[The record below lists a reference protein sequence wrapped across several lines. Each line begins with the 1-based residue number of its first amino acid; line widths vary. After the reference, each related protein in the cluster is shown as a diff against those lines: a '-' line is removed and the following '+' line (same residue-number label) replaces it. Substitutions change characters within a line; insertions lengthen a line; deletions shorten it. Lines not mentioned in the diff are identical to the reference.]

1 MSVKDRSDKLV
12 GTVYNSGKFGDY
24 EIIYYGSVEDVLIRF
39 HNTGYVTKSGMQR
52 IRAGG
57 VVDKLAPT
65 SYGVGYFGENP
76 LAVCQVDG
84 KKSKEYVLWQSMMQ
98 RCYSSVRH
106 DASPNYIGCSVSDY
120 FKSFGNFYD
129 WCQSQDGFKLDGW
142 ALDKDL
148 LFKGNTMY
156 SEDNCVFLPSH
167 INTFLV
173 KPPKPNKTGYIG
185 VSYVEKDKRYKAVIS
200 KYGKQMPSK
209 YFKTAEEAS
218 NEYVKLK
225 KQHAV
230 ELADQHKDNLD
241 VRAYHGLCNYE
252 PDVYSRYSEFSQ

>member
-1 MSVKDRSDKLV
+1 MSIKDRGDKLV
-12 GTVYNSGKFGDY
+12 GTVYKSGKFGDY

-52 IRAGG
+52 IRTGG
-57 VVDKLAPT
+57 VIDKLAPT

-84 KKSKEYVLWQSMMQ
+84 KKSKEYILWQSMMQ

-120 FKSFGNFYD
+120 FKNFGNFYD
-129 WCQSQDGFKLDGW
+129 WCQSQSGFKLNGW

-167 INTFLV
+167 INTFLT
-173 KPPKPNKTGYIG
+173 KTSKPNITGFIG
-185 VSYVEKDKRYKAVIS
+185 VKYLNKYNKYTAVLFKNKKAIYS
-200 KYGKQMPSK
+200 KYLSS
-209 YFKTAEEAS
+209 AEEAS
-218 NEYVKLK
+218 DEYVKMK
-225 KQHAV
+225 KQHAM

-241 VRAYHGLCNYE
+241 VRAYHALCNYE
-252 PDVYSRYSEFSQ
+252 PDVYSRYSGFPQ

>member
-12 GTVYNSGKFGDY
+12 GTVYNSDKFGDY
-24 EIIYYGSVEDVLIRF
+24 EIIYYGGMEDVLIKF

-57 VVDKLAPT
+57 VIDKLAPT

-120 FKSFGNFYD
+120 FKNFGNFYD
-129 WCQSQDGFKLDGW
+129 WCQSQAGFKLDGW

-156 SEDNCVFLPSH
+156 GEDNCVFLPSH
-167 INTFLV
+167 INTFLI

-185 VSYVEKDKRYKAVIS
+185 VGYVEKDRRYKAAIS
-200 KYGKQMPSK
+200 KDAKVRFSK
-209 YFKTAEEAS
+209 YFITPEEAS
-218 NEYVKLK
+218 DEYAKMK

-230 ELADQHKDNLD
+230 ELANKYKDNLD
-241 VRAYHGLCNYE
+241 ARAYHALINFD
-252 PDVYSRYSEFSQ
+252 PDRYSRYSEFSQ